1 MTQELKNAYGTVLNE
16 DLLDAIDEQGRFV
29 SASKGDLIMDIGDP
43 IPGMPLLIS
52 GAIKILR
59 VDDVGDEMLLYFL
72 EQGDSCPMTLGSF
85 FGQTQSD
92 IRAVAEQDSRFVIMP
107 LDKVIQWTG
116 VHSDFRQFVFESF
129 NTRFKELVEALDS
142 LAFPDLHDRTAKYL
156 DDWVKVNGTPPLATT
171 HAEIA
176 VDLHTS
182 RVVVSRI
189 LKQLEKEVETSLHRN
204 QIEVLEF

>member
-29 SASKGDLIMDIGDP
+29 SASKGDLIMD
-43 IPGMPLLIS
+43 
-52 GAIKILR
+52 
-59 VDDVGDEMLLYFL
+59 
-72 EQGDSCPMTLGSF
+72 
-85 FGQTQSD
+85 
-92 IRAVAEQDSRFVIMP
+92 
-107 LDKVIQWTG
+107 
-116 VHSDFRQFVFESF
+116 
-129 NTRFKELVEALDS
+129 S

-156 DDWVKVNGTPPLATT
+156 DDWVKVNGTTPLATT

-189 LKQLEKEVETSLHRN
+189 LKQLEKEGETSLHRN
-204 QIEVLEF
+204 QIEVLEL